1 MINKNKIYWTI
12 TFVLFILFGF
22 LLDLNISS
30 LNIKH
35 FNKSENIENKIAEIN
50 FTIFL
55 IKSWVFPIFRE
66 LIADILD
73 QYLIGSYL
81 KEPKYYIKTTSQ
93 LEISNIT
100 FDDIIKFQNLNVS
113 NLSNF
118 VNQIK
123 VKLKIYSTNKDYKD
137 AIKKLDK
144 LYLFLKSEIEQ
155 KFEEEFINFY
165 RL

>member
-50 FTIFL
+50 FTIFFNKKL
-55 IKSWVFPIFRE
+55 GISNDRE

-113 NLSNF
+113 NLSNLL
-118 VNQIK
+118 IK
-123 VKLKIYSTNKDYKD
+123 L
-137 AIKKLDK
+137 
-144 LYLFLKSEIEQ
+144 
-155 KFEEEFINFY
+155 
-165 RL
+165 RLS